1 MISVNLEDN
10 VEKSIFTS
18 VLKIYKFIVI
28 RKLLQIYLEKKMCN
42 LSY

>member
-28 RKLLQIYLEKKMCN
+28 RKLLQIYLEKN
-42 LSY
+42 V